1 MEDTENTIKLEPNI
15 VPSVARHSFD
25 NAVSNT
31 SEHTSSNICTIVSPN
46 AKPAARQTKSVS
58 NSANELPNT
67 NVSTITCS
75 STTNVMR
82 VSSCDDVAKG
92 NVTFSLKQED
102 TSLPVTN
109 NNGEKSYIV
118 TKIVH
123 KKTDEAKELNMHL
136 LMESFLRYCPCHDS
150 PLSGFAAREIFKSDV
165 MVLHLKEVETDEE
178 EPKYVMFGNNKNL
191 KLAPSI
197 EDRDG
202 DDKVN
207 CACEDCNYQDECD
220 EYIYGPYCVAAVK
233 RYFSENKCHSS
244 VRCAYQVYVAH
255 YNRVLDFH
263 SFNWHNDSAG
273 MQQTEITKPSYCM
286 KEGSLKYALFW
297 IKWQIENGPE
307 KAWYEQERER
317 TKRLKMAKMAKKA
330 GKFKYRYTGNEGR

>member
-123 KKTDEAKELNMHL
+123 K
-136 LMESFLRYCPCHDS
+136 R
-150 PLSGFAAREIFKSDV
+150 
-165 MVLHLKEVETDEE
+165 
-178 EPKYVMFGNNKNL
+178 
-191 KLAPSI
+191 
-197 EDRDG
+197 
-202 DDKVN
+202 
-207 CACEDCNYQDECD
+207 
-220 EYIYGPYCVAAVK
+220 
-233 RYFSENKCHSS
+233 
-244 VRCAYQVYVAH
+244 
-255 YNRVLDFH
+255 
-263 SFNWHNDSAG
+263 
-273 MQQTEITKPSYCM
+273 
-286 KEGSLKYALFW
+286 
-297 IKWQIENGPE
+297 
-307 KAWYEQERER
+307 
-317 TKRLKMAKMAKKA
+317 
-330 GKFKYRYTGNEGR
+330 